1 MISVY
6 RNDQMPIA
14 ALCQVAIL
22 RQIIFDVPI
31 QQELPVATKRSRES
45 EDADDPFPDSPPALL
60 SMKLIRHF
68 YVPVGDRTLDRW
80 ISTGQFPKPDISMGG
95 KVRWW
100 KRETVEVWI
109 EQQRDDRNDD
119 PMKIDGRIR
128 ALARHVA

>member
-1 MISVY
+1 MTHIY

-14 ALCQVAIL
+14 ALCQAAIL

-31 QQELPVATKRSRES
+31 QQELAVAMPQNRKD
-45 EDADDPFPDSPPALL
+45 EDADDEFPDSSPALL

-68 YVPVGDRTLDRW
+68 YIPVGDRTLDRW
-80 ISTGQFPKPDISMGG
+80 ISAGQFPKPDISMGG
-95 KVRWW
+95 KVRFW
-100 KRETVEVWI
+100 KRESVEAWI
-109 EQQRDDRNDD
+109 DQQRGEKKDD